1 MSPAHPLSARW
12 YLVLLALLS
21 VPGPVSASGQTAQA
35 SPEPPQKFEINS
47 IEFEGNSTLSAAEL
61 NAQMTT
67 RETPGFFGKFL
78 NSLSQNIGPPDEF
91 LNPAAFS
98 GDIERIRAY
107 YVSRGFSEARID
119 TVLAYDPDDHEVD
132 ITVRIEEGYRS
143 IVDSLEIRGLDGASL
158 LIMEDVVANRK
169 LSQGDPFS
177 VALLEEE
184 VRRIVRVLNDN
195 GYPKAG
201 FVRDSSWARRYT
213 STRNYDVLL
222 VFAMQ
227 SPYAFGPV
235 TVTQE
240 VDTARGAEPRRDIT
254 DELIMDHLDYQ
265 PGELFSLQKKL
276 NSESNLN
283 RLGIFELRAIELMVP
298 PDGDTSTV
306 VPSRLNIR
314 PLKKHE
320 LAPDVFVSDEDGAFN
335 LGAGLGYT
343 NRNFLGGGKRFS
355 TRLRFRTQTLREFPD
370 FFARNSDAIANLDLT
385 FELSTPYVFS
395 NLNTGTWSLSFVLDK
410 QIPYL
415 QNIVRSKLG
424 LIMRT
429 GRYTTN
435 YLDWII
441 ESVTLQVNDN
451 FEPSSQD
458 EETQRAIRLLQEQQ
472 QNSILSYTLTRDR
485 SNDLFTPTEGFVNTI
500 TLEESGLLPSLA
512 RNLITDIRY
521 TQFYRVVLMG
531 RWYTDASDTR
541 FAVLAFKV
549 RAGWEGKYGESYSDT
564 SRVIPQTHRFFAGG
578 GSSVRGWG
586 SRGLIARGD
595 PQLGGNLL
603 YEASVEMRTNI
614 FQGLRNDVLDKVWLV
629 SFLDIGNLWR
639 QVGDF
644 QLKTVAAA
652 VGLGFR
658 YDTLF
663 GPFRIDW
670 GIRVYNPMAAEGQ
683 QWISQKRLFGQT
695 FKEGVFHFGIGHA
708 F

>member
-1 MSPAHPLSARW
+1 
-12 YLVLLALLS
+12 
-21 VPGPVSASGQTAQA
+21 VSAVAQPDRPA
-35 SPEPPQKFEINS
+35 PPPKFEVTS
-47 IEFEGNSTLSAAEL
+47 IEFTGNASLTGAEL
-61 NAQMTT
+61 LRQMTT
-67 RETPGFFGKFL
+67 RETPGFVGKLL
-78 NSLSQNIGPPDEF
+78 NSISQSIGPPDEF
-91 LNPAAFS
+91 LDPASFS
-98 GDIERIRAY
+98 GDVDRIRSY
-107 YVSRGFSEARID
+107 YESRGFSEARID
-119 TVLAYDPDDHEVD
+119 TQLAYDAEDRTVD
-132 ITVRIEEGYRS
+132 ITVRIDEGYRS
-143 IVDSLEIRGLDGASL
+143 IVDSLEIRGLEDASTP
-158 LIMEDVVANRK
+158 IMEEVLGSRR
-169 LSQGDPFS
+169 LTQGDPFN

-195 GYPKAG
+195 GYPRAS
-201 FVRDSSWARRYT
+201 FVRDSSWARRYA
-213 STRNYDVLL
+213 STRNYDIYL
-222 VFAMQ
+222 VFSM
-227 SPYAFGPV
+227 SLPYAFGPV
-235 TVTQE
+235 TITQE
-240 VDTARGAEPRRDIT
+240 VDTTRGETLRSDIT
-254 DELIMDHLDYQ
+254 DELVMDHLDYA
-265 PGELFSLQKKL
+265 PGQLFSLQKKL
-276 NSESNLN
+276 NSEANLN
-283 RLGIFELRAIELMVP
+283 RLGIFELHTIELAVP
-298 PDGDTSTV
+298 PESDSTRLV
-306 VPSRLNIR
+306 RSRINLR
-314 PLKKHE
+314 PLDKHE

-395 NLNTGTWSLSFVLDK
+395 NRNTGTWSLSFVLDK

-424 LIMRT
+424 LVMRT

-441 ESVTLQVNDN
+441 ESVVLQVNDN

-458 EETQRAIRLLQEQQ
+458 EETRRAIRLLQEQQ
-472 QNSILSYTLTRDR
+472 QNSILSFTITRDR
-485 SNDLFTPTEGFVNTI
+485 SNDLFTPSEGFVHTV
-500 TLEESGLLPSLA
+500 TLEESGILPSLL
-512 RNLITDIRY
+512 RGVVPDLRY

-531 RWYTDASDTR
+531 RWYADVTDRR
-541 FAVLAFKV
+541 FAVLALKV

-564 SRVIPQTHRFFAGG
+564 SRAIPQTHRFFAGG

-586 SRGLIARGD
+586 SRDLIARGD

-603 YEASVEMRTNI
+603 YEASVELRTNV

-629 SFLDIGNLWR
+629 TFLDIGNLWR
-639 QVGDF
+639 QPGDF

-670 GIRVYNPMAAEGQ
+670 GIRVYNPMAPVGQ
-683 QWISQKRLFGQT
+683 QWISQKQLFAQT

>member
-1 MSPAHPLSARW
+1 
-12 YLVLLALLS
+12 
-21 VPGPVSASGQTAQA
+21 VSAVAQPDRPA
-35 SPEPPQKFEINS
+35 PPPKFEVTS
-47 IEFEGNSTLSAAEL
+47 IEFAGNATLTGAEL
-61 NAQMTT
+61 LRQMTT
-67 RETPGFFGKFL
+67 RETPGFVGKLL
-78 NSLSQNIGPPDEF
+78 NSISQSIGPPDEF
-91 LNPAAFS
+91 LDPASFS
-98 GDIERIRAY
+98 GDVDRIRSY
-107 YVSRGFSEARID
+107 YESRGFSEARID
-119 TVLAYDPDDHEVD
+119 TQLAYDAEGRTVD
-132 ITVRIEEGYRS
+132 ITVRIDEGYRS
-143 IVDSLEIRGLDGASL
+143 IVDSLEIRGLEEASAPITEEVL
-158 LIMEDVVANRK
+158 GGRK
-169 LSQGDPFS
+169 LTQGDPFN

-195 GYPKAG
+195 GYPRAS
-201 FVRDSSWARRYT
+201 FVRDSSWARRYA
-213 STRNYDVLL
+213 STRNYDIHL
-222 VFAMQ
+222 VFSM
-227 SPYAFGPV
+227 SLPYAFGPV
-235 TVTQE
+235 TITQE
-240 VDTARGAEPRRDIT
+240 VDTARGEALRSDIT
-254 DELIMDHLDYQ
+254 DELVMDHLDYA
-265 PGELFSLQKKL
+265 PGQLFSLQKKL
-276 NSESNLN
+276 NSEANLN
-283 RLGIFELRAIELMVP
+283 RLGIFELHTIELAVP
-298 PDGDTSTV
+298 PEGDSTRLV
-306 VPSRLNIR
+306 RSRINLR
-314 PLKKHE
+314 PLDKHE

-395 NLNTGTWSLSFVLDK
+395 NRNTGTWSLSFVLDK
-410 QIPYL
+410 QVPYL

-424 LIMRT
+424 LVMRT

-441 ESVTLQVNDN
+441 ESVVLQVNDN

-472 QNSILSYTLTRDR
+472 QNSILSFTITRDR
-485 SNDLFTPTEGFVNTI
+485 SNDLFTPSEGFVHTV
-500 TLEESGLLPSLA
+500 TLEESGILPSLL
-512 RNLITDIRY
+512 RGVVPDLRY

-531 RWYTDASDTR
+531 RWYADVTDRR
-541 FAVLAFKV
+541 FAVLALKV

-564 SRVIPQTHRFFAGG
+564 SRAIPQTHRFFAGG

-586 SRGLIARGD
+586 SRDLIARGD

-603 YEASVEMRTNI
+603 YEASVELRTNV

-629 SFLDIGNLWR
+629 TFLDIGNLWR
-639 QVGDF
+639 QPGDF

-670 GIRVYNPMAAEGQ
+670 GIRVYNPMAPGGQ
-683 QWISQKRLFGQT
+683 QWISQKQLFAQT

>member
-1 MSPAHPLSARW
+1 MSPAPTLSARCR
-12 YLVLLALLS
+12 LVLLALLS
-21 VPGPVSASGQTAQA
+21 VPGFVSAPGQTDEARPDA
-35 SPEPPQKFEINS
+35 PPKFEINS
-47 IEFEGNSTLSAAEL
+47 IAFNGNATLTGAEL
-61 NAQMTT
+61 LAQMTA

-78 NSLSQNIGPPDEF
+78 ASISQNIGPPDEF

-98 GDIERIRAY
+98 GDLDRIRKY
-107 YVSRGFSEARID
+107 YESRGFSEAKID
-119 TVLAYDPDDHEVD
+119 TQLAYDLDDHEVD
-132 ITVRIEEGYRS
+132 ITFHIDEGYRS
-143 IVDSLEIRGLDGASL
+143 IVDSMQIRGLEEASP
-158 LIMEDVVANRK
+158 LILEEVGSNRR
-169 LSQGDPFS
+169 LDQGDPFN
-177 VALLEEE
+177 VALLEDE
-184 VRRIVRVLNDN
+184 VRRIVRILNDN
-195 GYPKAG
+195 GYPKAS
-201 FVRDSSWARRYT
+201 FVRDSSWARRYA
-213 STRNYDVLL
+213 STRNYDILL
-222 VFAMQ
+222 TF
-227 SPYAFGPV
+227 STGRTYAFGPV

-240 VDTARGAEPRRDIT
+240 VDTIRGTEPRPDIT
-254 DELIMDHLDYQ
+254 DELIMDHLDYR

-283 RLGIFELRAIELMVP
+283 RLGIFELRGIELLVP
-298 PDGDTSTV
+298 PDRDSSDL
-306 VPSRLNIR
+306 VPSRITIR
-314 PLKKHE
+314 PLNKHE
-320 LAPDVFVSDEDGAFN
+320 VAPDVFVSDEDGAFN
-335 LGAGLGYT
+335 LGAGIGYT

-370 FFARNSDAIANLDLT
+370 FFAQNSDAIANLDLT

-395 NLNTGTWSLSFVLDK
+395 NRNTGTWSISFVLDK

-424 LIMRT
+424 LIMRS
-429 GRYTTN
+429 GQWTTN

-441 ESVTLQVNDN
+441 ESVTLHVNDN

-458 EETQRAIRLLQEQQ
+458 QETQRAIRLLQEQQ
-472 QNSILSYTLTRDR
+472 QNSILSYTITRDR
-485 SNDLFTPTEGFVNTI
+485 SNDLFTPSAGFVHTA

-512 RNLITDIRY
+512 RNLVPDLKY
-521 TQFYRVVLMG
+521 TQFYRAVLMG
-531 RWYTDASDTR
+531 RWYTDVTETR

-586 SRGLIARGD
+586 SRDLIARGD

-603 YEASVEMRTNI
+603 YEASVELRTNI
-614 FQGLRNDVLDKVWLV
+614 FQGLRNDVLGKIWFVT
-629 SFLDIGNLWR
+629 FLDFGNLWR

-652 VGLGFR
+652 TGLGFR

-670 GIRVYNPMAAEGQ
+670 GLRVYNPMAPAGQ
-683 QWISQKRLFGQT
+683 QWISQKKLFGQT